1 MKTIRHGT
9 LLALVSLAAALGAR
23 TVLAGKEV
31 REEFHRTFPLNNQG
45 KVQLENV
52 NGNVRIVTGDSE
64 EIKVDAVKRAK
75 TQEHLDE
82 VSIDIDSKADRI
94 RIKTK
99 YPDSNSRR
107 NRNNST
113 SVDYT
118 LTVPKQSRL
127 DKISTVNG
135 GVEIQDVSGDVEA
148 SSVNGSVTVTGLAGN
163 VELSAVNGS
172 VKASFAELK
181 KSVSLKSVNGGVTVA
196 LPAEANADVSA
207 NTLNG
212 GISSDFSLLVKKHF
226 PIGRNLDGKIGEGG
240 PAVKMSTVNGGI
252 HIDRNTAVAL
262 ETR

>member
-1 MKTIRHGT
+1 MKSDCLIP
-9 LLALVSLAAALGAR
+9 AP
-23 TVLAGKEV
+23 E
-31 REEFHRTFPLNNQG
+31 NQTTP
-45 KVQLENV
+45 N
-52 NGNVRIVTGDSE
+52 RS
-64 EIKVDAVKRAK
+64 
-75 TQEHLDE
+75 
-82 VSIDIDSKADRI
+82 
-94 RIKTK
+94 K
-99 YPDSNSRR
+99 YPDLKSRR

-135 GVEIQDVSGDVEA
+135 GVEIQNVSGDVEA
-148 SSVNGSVTVTGLAGN
+148 NSVNGSVTVTGLAGN

-212 GISSDFSLLVKKHF
+212 GISSDFSLSVKKHS
-226 PIGRNLDGKIGEGG
+226 PIGQDLDGKIGGGG

-252 HIDRNTAVAL
+252 HVERSKAVAL
-262 ETR
+262 ESR